1 MPGRGPAPAGETRH
15 VAEQPTTATAA
26 PTEVHRGSLRRD
38 LPVEGQL
45 LLLVTLGL
53 TAIGQVMVYS
63 ASSPVAMTTAR
74 YGNDPLYFVKNGV
87 IFTVAGVL
95 LMLLVMRL
103 PLGLFKTLAPLGL
116 LLSLALLVAVMIP
129 GVGANINGAR
139 RWIAAGPIT
148 LQPSEL
154 AKLALLGTVAALL
167 AAKKVAPQ
175 TFGELLKPIGLLT
188 GLVCMLVLA
197 EPDLGSV
204 IAIAIMVAA
213 MLLVA
218 GVPGRL
224 LGGIMGIALL
234 LGGIAIW
241 LEPYRRER
249 LFAFLHPEAH
259 ASGGSYQ
266 VLQGIIG
273 FATGGPTGV
282 GLGESIQKVYYVP
295 EAHTDMIYA
304 IIGEELG
311 LLGALVIL
319 AGFAAFAWAGYTI
332 ALRARDRFSQLVA
345 VGATTLIAGQAAINV
360 GAVTGILPLTGIPLP
375 LVSYGSS
382 SKLST
387 LVMVGVV
394 LAICRESRTAEELA
408 AERAARRTARS
419 DRRAEAATQ
428 AAAAPRRK
436 RASAR

>member
-1 MPGRGPAPAGETRH
+1 MAGQTSDG
-15 VAEQPTTATAA
+15 AAA
-26 PTEVHRGSLRRD
+26 PTEQARTPRRRD
-38 LPVEGQL
+38 LPGEGQL

-74 YGNDPLYFVKNGV
+74 YGHDPLYFVKNGV
-87 IFTVAGVL
+87 VFTIGGVL

-103 PLGLFKTLAPLGL
+103 PVALFKTLAPLALVVSL
-116 LLSLALLVAVMIP
+116 LLLVAVMVP
-129 GVGANINGAR
+129 GVGATINGAR

-154 AKLALLGTVAALL
+154 AKFALLGTVAALL

-175 TFGELLKPIGLLT
+175 TFGELLKPIGLIT
-188 GLVCMLVLA
+188 GVVCALVLA
-197 EPDLGSV
+197 EPDLGSA
-204 IAIAIMVAA
+204 IAIALMVAA
-213 MLLVA
+213 MLVVA

-224 LGGIMGIALL
+224 FGGIMGIALT
-234 LGGIAIW
+234 LGAIAIW
-241 LEPYRRER
+241 LAPYRRER
-249 LFAFLHPEAH
+249 LFAFINPEAH

-273 FATGGPTGV
+273 FASGGAGGV

-295 EAHTDMIYA
+295 EAHTDMIFA

-311 LLGALVIL
+311 LAGSLVIL
-319 AGFAAFAWAGYTI
+319 AGFAAFAWAGFTI

-345 VGATTLIAGQAAINV
+345 VGTTTLIAGQAAINV

-387 LVMVGVV
+387 LLMVGVV
-394 LAICRESRTAEELA
+394 LAVCREGRTAEELA
-408 AERAARRTARS
+408 AEKVARRTARG
-419 DRRAEAATQ
+419 DRRAEGVAQ
-428 AAAAPRRK
+428 AAEPRRR
-436 RASAR
+436 RATAR

>member
-1 MPGRGPAPAGETRH
+1 M
-15 VAEQPTTATAA
+15 AEQTSDGAAA
-26 PTEVHRGSLRRD
+26 PTEETRRPRRRD

-87 IFTVAGVL
+87 VFTIGGVL

-103 PLGLFKTLAPLGL
+103 PVALFKALAPLAL
-116 LLSLALLVAVMIP
+116 VVSLVLLVAVMIP
-129 GVGANINGAR
+129 GVGATINGAR

-154 AKLALLGTVAALL
+154 AKFALLGTVAALL
-167 AAKKVAPQ
+167 AAKKTAPQ
-175 TFGELLKPIGLLT
+175 SFGELMKPIGLLT
-188 GLVCMLVLA
+188 GLVCALVLA
-197 EPDLGSV
+197 EPDLGSA
-204 IAIAIMVAA
+204 IAIAFMVAA
-213 MLLVA
+213 MLIVV
-218 GVPGRL
+218 GVPGLL
-224 LGGIMGIALL
+224 LGGIMGIGLA

-249 LFAFLHPEAH
+249 LFAFLNPEAH

-273 FATGGPTGV
+273 FASGGAGGV

-295 EAHTDMIYA
+295 EAHTDMIFA

-311 LLGALVIL
+311 LAGALVIL
-319 AGFAAFAWAGYTI
+319 AGFAAFAWAGFTI
-332 ALRARDRFSQLVA
+332 ALRARDRFAQLVA
-345 VGATTLIAGQAAINV
+345 VGTTTLIAGQAAINV

-387 LVMVGVV
+387 LLMVGVV
-394 LAICRESRTAEELA
+394 LAVCREGHTAEELA
-408 AERAARRTARS
+408 ASKAARRTARG
-419 DRRAEAATQ
+419 DRRAEETVTQ
-428 AAAAPRRK
+428 AAEVPRRR
-436 RASAR
+436 RATARR